1 MRLTKLEVA
10 GFKSFA
16 KRTELQF
23 GSGITAVIG
32 PNGSGKSNISDAVRW
47 VLGEQSA
54 RALRGTKM
62 EDVIFNGT
70 QTRKPQSMCEVTLT
84 FDNSDQKLPVEFNEV
99 AVTRRM
105 YRSGESEYVL
115 NGKTCRLKDIMEL
128 FRDTGI
134 GKDGYS
140 IISQGKVDEILSN
153 KSSDRRVALEEA
165 AGVTRYRARKEEA
178 ERKLDATEKN
188 MERLLDLLNELE
200 TRLGPLEE
208 QSATARTFLRLREE
222 LKDLDVNM
230 FLYQT
235 DRQKERLNTLRE
247 TVEQLSSELS
257 DNEAHDRE
265 LSEQSGTLEAQV
277 RELDEQLSEQ
287 QNRLIEMLS
296 GVEAH
301 VGESNLLVERRD
313 YAKKET
319 ERIGKERDA
328 LKAQVLALETD
339 LTATELSETEWET
352 RNAMDREISE
362 GDAAVA
368 RMDAEI
374 AERESALDA
383 AKNAMMEAM
392 NRLADARSDASRFE
406 TMVASLKERLNA
418 LDGEEA
424 AAKEKLASLQKE
436 LEAADKL
443 RADAEQTH
451 NEHIAAYREAQS
463 NRYSIESDLLVRQEE
478 LRIAE
483 QNAGALSSRGHVLR
497 DMMRS
502 HEGYQNSVR
511 LVMQASDRDEQ
522 LKKCI
527 IGPVA
532 ELLRVPKEYE
542 TAIGMSLGGS
552 MQNLVTRSAEEGKAV
567 IEYARKNDLGRITLL
582 PVSMLT
588 PNPLNE
594 RERAFLKEN
603 GVIGVASELITCDPG
618 LAVVADYLL
627 GRTVVVK
634 DLESGIAL
642 KKKSKNAFHIAT
654 LLGDFLSTGGTMTG
668 GSVKKNGQTLGLPC
682 DSKEHA
688 KDVLADAVLKLGKEC
703 NIDMNL
709 CSIIPDEKA
718 FMSKIEEISKQRKA
732 AEKAVLKKQEE
743 IETCKQQI
751 VLADTQLQALLQE
764 AHADELEL
772 VRQNEQR
779 EIILRDWKDAEQSI
793 SDIADER
800 TDIGDSIA
808 DIERRREASQS
819 VQAEI
824 EQSNTASRTEIIVAQ
839 QSLNALRTAREA
851 ENAALTERKI
861 ARMALQKEDDARTA
875 ERNRLTRDR
884 ALAMQ
889 RIEDY
894 ENEYRSMTE
903 QIETAQERLSEMERS
918 IAGEQTDLQAAK
930 DEQQRLEK
938 ERQRTSELLARY
950 RQRRDELAEAYREA
964 GERKHKGELAIDRIE
979 LECRQMADR
988 IFQDYELTYENAL
1001 PLRREIPIGAT
1012 NSRINELKSQIRE
1025 LGEINVSA
1033 IEDYRTVSERYE
1045 SMKTQYDDLEKAKAD
1060 LFTLI
1065 AQITRQMEAT
1075 FTAEFARVQESFS
1088 EVFVKLFGG
1097 GHAEL
1102 RLSDKN
1108 DVLNCDID
1116 IIAQPPGKK
1125 LQLLSLLSGG
1135 ERALTAIALLFAML
1149 KIKAPAFCVLDEIE
1163 TSLDEENVSRF
1174 AEYLTQ
1180 YSDETQFIIITHR
1193 KGSMEVCDTLYGVA
1207 MEEKGVSTI
1216 VSARFD

>member
-208 QSATARTFLRLREE
+208 QSATARTFLKLREE

-483 QNAGALSSRGHVLR
+483 QNAGALSSREHVLR

-511 LVMQASDRDEQ
+511 LVMQAADRDEQ

-634 DLESGIAL
+634 DLDSGIAL

-668 GSVKKNGQTLGLPC
+668 GSVKKNGSSLLGR
-682 DSKEHA
+682 ER
-688 KDVLADAVLKLGKEC
+688 E
-703 NIDMNL
+703 
-709 CSIIPDEKA
+709 
-718 FMSKIEEISKQRKA
+718 IEEISKQRKA

-751 VLADTQLQALLQE
+751 VLADTQLQAFLQE

-779 EIILRDWKDAEQSI
+779 EIILRDWKDAEQSV

-824 EQSNTASRTEIIVAQ
+824 EQSNTASRTEIIAAQ

>member
-140 IISQGKVDEILSN
+140 IISRGKVDEILSN

-208 QSATARTFLRLREE
+208 QSATARTFLKLREE

-483 QNAGALSSRGHVLR
+483 QNAGALSSREHVLR

-502 HEGYQNSVR
+502 HEGYQNSH
-511 LVMQASDRDEQ
+511 
-522 LKKCI
+522 
-527 IGPVA
+527 P
-532 ELLRVPKEYE
+532 
-542 TAIGMSLGGS
+542 T
-552 MQNLVTRSAEEGKAV
+552 
-567 IEYARKNDLGRITLL
+567 
-582 PVSMLT
+582 
-588 PNPLNE
+588 
-594 RERAFLKEN
+594 
-603 GVIGVASELITCDPG
+603 
-618 LAVVADYLL
+618 
-627 GRTVVVK
+627 
-634 DLESGIAL
+634 
-642 KKKSKNAFHIAT
+642 
-654 LLGDFLSTGGTMTG
+654 
-668 GSVKKNGQTLGLPC
+668 
-682 DSKEHA
+682 
-688 KDVLADAVLKLGKEC
+688 
-703 NIDMNL
+703 
-709 CSIIPDEKA
+709 
-718 FMSKIEEISKQRKA
+718 
-732 AEKAVLKKQEE
+732 
-743 IETCKQQI
+743 
-751 VLADTQLQALLQE
+751 
-764 AHADELEL
+764 
-772 VRQNEQR
+772 
-779 EIILRDWKDAEQSI
+779 
-793 SDIADER
+793 
-800 TDIGDSIA
+800 
-808 DIERRREASQS
+808 
-819 VQAEI
+819 
-824 EQSNTASRTEIIVAQ
+824 
-839 QSLNALRTAREA
+839 
-851 ENAALTERKI
+851 
-861 ARMALQKEDDARTA
+861 
-875 ERNRLTRDR
+875 
-884 ALAMQ
+884 
-889 RIEDY
+889 
-894 ENEYRSMTE
+894 
-903 QIETAQERLSEMERS
+903 
-918 IAGEQTDLQAAK
+918 
-930 DEQQRLEK
+930 
-938 ERQRTSELLARY
+938 
-950 RQRRDELAEAYREA
+950 
-964 GERKHKGELAIDRIE
+964 
-979 LECRQMADR
+979 
-988 IFQDYELTYENAL
+988 
-1001 PLRREIPIGAT
+1001 AT
-1012 NSRINELKSQIRE
+1012 NN
-1025 LGEINVSA
+1025 
-1033 IEDYRTVSERYE
+1033 
-1045 SMKTQYDDLEKAKAD
+1045 
-1060 LFTLI
+1060 
-1065 AQITRQMEAT
+1065 
-1075 FTAEFARVQESFS
+1075 
-1088 EVFVKLFGG
+1088 
-1097 GHAEL
+1097 
-1102 RLSDKN
+1102 
-1108 DVLNCDID
+1108 
-1116 IIAQPPGKK
+1116 
-1125 LQLLSLLSGG
+1125 
-1135 ERALTAIALLFAML
+1135 
-1149 KIKAPAFCVLDEIE
+1149 
-1163 TSLDEENVSRF
+1163 
-1174 AEYLTQ
+1174 
-1180 YSDETQFIIITHR
+1180 
-1193 KGSMEVCDTLYGVA
+1193 
-1207 MEEKGVSTI
+1207 
-1216 VSARFD
+1216 